1 MTADNKII
9 LDLEAR
15 ATVFSLLAQA
25 FNYPDR
31 ELIASLRKGEFPAAL
46 RSAVGC
52 FQNAASV
59 SKEVAAIEKEYV
71 ASART
76 DDAVLLDLEKD
87 YTNMFFSSKPRLVYL
102 FESVYNEGKLLQDST
117 FQIARLYYDA
127 GLRPAEHF
135 KLPPDHIAVEFEF
148 MSYLYFNEIK
158 AIETNNLK
166 NADFARKLQDDVMN
180 NHLASFGRTL
190 AEKVALHGKTVFYKE
205 IGKITA
211 FVLAKAQSR

>member
-1 MTADNKII
+1 MTADNKQI

-31 ELIASLRKGEFPAAL
+31 ELIASLRKGEFPAVL
-46 RSAVGC
+46 RSAIGR
-52 FQNAASV
+52 FQNEPSV
-59 SKEVAAIEKEYV
+59 SKEVAAIEKEYCG
-71 ASART
+71 STQT
-76 DDAVLLDLEKD
+76 DDAVLMDLEKD
-87 YTNMFFSSKPRLVYL
+87 YTHMFFSSKPRLVYL

-190 AEKVALHGKTVFYKE
+190 AEKVVLHGRTVFYKKMGE
-205 IGKITA
+205 ITA
-211 FVLAKAQSR
+211 FVIARVQS